1 MRQTPS
7 QALLREVTRF
17 PGAASA
23 GELISRTV
31 RQKPERRER
40 VQHPR
45 HELAPRRIRKS
56 YRSRGH
62 PNTGRCR
69 QTMYVTIFV
78 ISENACPQE
87 TDPGHDG
94 LGLSSSDLGP
104 SSSVLELKPNKS
116 ESLSVAARHRLHPPP
131 SGAANS
137 YLVHSCSAA
146 IGLRLKTGQ
155 TEKGVTRVHDN
166 QLSILQFG
174 ADVHAARVT
183 CSTHLHDTAARTSA
197 RLCFKTARC
206 KKS

>member
-45 HELAPRRIRKS
+45 HDLAPRRIRKS

-69 QTMYVTIFV
+69 QTMYVTTFV
-78 ISENACPQE
+78 ISDNDACPQE
-87 TDPGHDG
+87 TDPGHDA

-116 ESLSVAARHRLHPPP
+116 ESFSVAAHHRLHPPP

-146 IGLRLKTGQ
+146 IGLRLK
-155 TEKGVTRVHDN
+155 
-166 QLSILQFG
+166 
-174 ADVHAARVT
+174 
-183 CSTHLHDTAARTSA
+183 SA
-197 RLCFKTARC
+197 RRKRA
-206 KKS
+206 